1 MERQWMAWHCENTY
15 GSFFP
20 ESRSLV
26 STLKYF
32 HTFLLYVAHT
42 VTINVPVVYM
52 AQCVMILR
60 RAISITRG
68 IGRGWALEIETF
80 LGPEMPTSKAIC
92 PPQNR

>member
-32 HTFLLYVAHT
+32 RTFLLYVAHT

-52 AQCVMILR
+52 AQYVMILR

-68 IGRGWALEIETF
+68 IGRGGPWKSRLFWALKWQQAKRFARLKI
-80 LGPEMPTSKAIC
+80 I
-92 PPQNR
+92 